1 MRGEGDGR
9 RTLEAARVVVWI
21 VIVVFLEV
29 AVPPMRAHVVA
40 RTLAHRAVI
49 QIARA
54 RAVRV
59 VVAPA
64 ARVAQHVECV
74 ADGWNESRKVEANL
88 SY

>member
-1 MRGEGDGR
+1 
-9 RTLEAARVVVWI
+9 
-21 VIVVFLEV
+21 
-29 AVPPMRAHVVA
+29 MRAHVVA

-74 ADGWNESRKVEANL
+74 ADG
-88 SY
+88 